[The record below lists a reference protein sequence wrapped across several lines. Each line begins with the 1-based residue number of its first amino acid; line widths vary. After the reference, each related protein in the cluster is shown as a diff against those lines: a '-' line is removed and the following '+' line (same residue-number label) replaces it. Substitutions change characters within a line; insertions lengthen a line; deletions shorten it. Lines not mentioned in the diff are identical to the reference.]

1 MKTYGIKIKK
11 PKLKNVKM
19 PKVNEPKIPKLRF
32 GSKKSNFGRGNDYYT
47 KIFKS

>member
-1 MKTYGIKIKK
+1 MKAYGIKLKK
-11 PKLKNVKM
+11 PKLPKVKSI
-19 PKVNEPKIPKLRF
+19 KVNEPKIPKLRF